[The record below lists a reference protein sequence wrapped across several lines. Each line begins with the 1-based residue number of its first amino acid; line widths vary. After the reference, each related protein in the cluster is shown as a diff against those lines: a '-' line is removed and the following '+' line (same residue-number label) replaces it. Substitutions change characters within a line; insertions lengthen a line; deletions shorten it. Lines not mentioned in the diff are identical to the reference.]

1 MLRKG
6 LHHRQQLQSEAKLS
20 FCQIRVE
27 YLLMKSRQELKYLLR
42 IESGMIFLPDKKVAL
57 LLLSCQST

>member
-1 MLRKG
+1 MVRKG
-6 LHHRQQLQSEAKLS
+6 LHHRQQLQSEAELS
-20 FCQIRVE
+20 ICQIRVK

>member
-6 LHHRQQLQSEAKLS
+6 LRHRQQLQSEAKLS

-42 IESGMIFLPDKKVAL
+42 IES
-57 LLLSCQST
+57 